1 MCFRVDP
8 AGQDIADHDLDEVNR
23 EVLVRL
29 FWEDPA
35 FISSAMP
42 GGRFSLRLCIVNHN
56 TTWDDVRETLS
67 AAERFGQDAF
77 LRLRHPERGN
87 GEEG

>member
-1 MCFRVDP
+1 MR
-8 AGQDIADHDLDEVNR
+8 ANNR
-23 EVLVRL
+23 EVLARL
-29 FWEDPA
+29 FWDDPA
-35 FISSAMP
+35 FVSSAVP

-77 LRLRHPERGN
+77 SRPRHR
-87 GEEG
+87 EGGAGVEVGGG